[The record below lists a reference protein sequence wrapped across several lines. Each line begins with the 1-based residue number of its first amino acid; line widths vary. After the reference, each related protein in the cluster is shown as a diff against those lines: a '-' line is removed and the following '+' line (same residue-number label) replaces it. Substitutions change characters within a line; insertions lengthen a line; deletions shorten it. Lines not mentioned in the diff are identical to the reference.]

1 VKYIYIAV
9 IKLIKMTNEI
19 MSILISFSIQP
30 AIHLTM
36 YTYQTCQLKT

>member
-19 MSILISFSIQP
+19 ISISIQP
-30 AIHLTM
+30 AIYVTTD
-36 YTYQTCQLKT
+36 TYPNCQIET

>member
-19 MSILISFSIQP
+19 ALISISIQP
-30 AIHLTM
+30 VIHVTTDM
-36 YTYQTCQLKT
+36 YSTCHSET